1 MQNQDTWYIVRSA
14 KRICRVF
21 HYIDVAEA
29 FAKELMKTEYQ
40 PVEIIREN
48 KKVIWEDGQYID

>member
-1 MQNQDTWYIVRSA
+1 MQETWYVVRSS

-21 HYIDVAEA
+21 HNLEVAEA
-29 FAKELMKTEYQ
+29 FAKELMKSKYL
-40 PVEIIREN
+40 PIEIIEEN